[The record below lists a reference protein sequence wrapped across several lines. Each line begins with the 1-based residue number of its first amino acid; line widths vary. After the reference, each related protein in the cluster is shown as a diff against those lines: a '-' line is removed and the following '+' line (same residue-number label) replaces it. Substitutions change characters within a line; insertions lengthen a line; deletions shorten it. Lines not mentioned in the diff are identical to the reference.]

1 MRRAAW
7 SRPAIRGASL
17 RRALAVALITAAL
30 LMPALVTNAQAP
42 SFFFDFDNPP
52 SAPSGMSASY
62 TIQQGSLMSNGVGGS
77 QAVGITSANP
87 NVTLTLYTLSQSVYV
102 TTVEAYVYNSSSG
115 NACFQIHYP
124 NPGDIQGAACRW
136 GSGTVSFVMN
146 KLVPMNFYVV
156 HVQSGFGGTRTISYD
171 NLRLYVDTS
180 QSPTPMP
187 SPTPTPTPSPTPT
200 LLPPSGSFIR
210 PCPLLG
216 RDADFSGFPGRW
228 QILSESLIGYNRFQG
243 LLMLP
248 GHKLGIQLPLRP
260 DVKYQISG
268 SFYPERIVDTP
279 RSLYV
284 SLGASTFIVQ
294 PPLYRDE
301 SVSFEF
307 PPATFQPGPDGT
319 YMLILE
325 RPSTDNGLF
334 EIKRICVSEYRE
346 RDVPISETETEDEP
360 PAACQACDPPDSIL
374 DIFGIIGW
382 LLCGIRNFFE
392 CVIVPFLAALA
403 RGVLDL
409 LATALSFIGWIV
421 RVVFDGLLWLAQI
434 IVAPAIFVI
443 AHIRNFFEGVN
454 NELQVGTLAS
464 IGNVGVSYIR
474 DLPTM
479 LGNALFSIG
488 NELGNVLAN
497 ARSIFDLIGGLFNLF
512 VRGLAYLITLTP
524 LIIETLISGFNASA
538 TAISGSPICT
548 NSSDFLYAVC
558 LGFYVID
565 NTVLSGPAFYL
576 IPVAIGLL
584 VFDTFIWAFQA
595 IRRAFS

>member
-87 NVTLTLYTLSQSVYV
+87 NVTITLYTLSQSVYV
-102 TTVEAYVYNSSSG
+102 TAVEAYVYNSSSG
-115 NACFQIHYP
+115 NACFQIQYP
-124 NPGDIQGAACRW
+124 NLGDVQGSACRW

-187 SPTPTPTPSPTPT
+187 SPTPTPTPSPTPSPT
-200 LLPPSGSFIR
+200 PTPIGGQPPLGV
-210 PCPLLG
+210 PCRLLG
-216 RDADFSGFPGRW
+216 ADANFTGFPGRW
-228 QILSESLIGYNRFQG
+228 QIVQGDPIKTWQG
-243 LLMLP
+243 LLLTA
-248 GHKLGIQLPLRP
+248 GSQIRLRLPLAESRRYRITG
-260 DVKYQISG
+260 VYTVGFRELLTGGEK
-268 SFYPERIVDTP
+268 FYVG
-279 RSLYV
+279 
-284 SLGASTFIVQ
+284 LGGVTM
-294 PPLYRDE
+294 
-301 SVSFEF
+301 EF
-307 PPATFQPGPDGT
+307 PLENVTTPQIISVPPVQYPPTDDGYYLT
-319 YMLILE
+319 LTAPE
-325 RPSTDNGLF
+325 GTEFGLV
-334 EIKRICVSEYRE
+334 IRDICVSE
-346 RDVPISETETEDEP
+346 VPSEDQPVTSGSAET
-360 PAACQACDPPDSIL
+360 CSACDPPQSL
-374 DIFGIIGW
+374 FDIFGIIGW

-392 CVIVPFLAALA
+392 CLFIPFL
-403 RGVLDL
+403 RGL
-409 LATALSFIGWIV
+409 LQGLLNLVATALSFIQWIV
-421 RVVFDGLLWLAQI
+421 ETAFNGVLWIVQI
-434 IVAPAIFVI
+434 LVAPFIWII
-443 AHIRNFFEGVN
+443 AHIRNFFTNVAN
-454 NELQVGTLAS
+454 DLQVGTLAS
-464 IGNVGVSYIR
+464 LGNIGVSYAR

-479 LGNALFSIG
+479 LGNGLASLG
-488 NELGNVLAN
+488 NELSNILQN
-497 ARSIFDLIGGLFNLF
+497 ARSVFDLIGGLFNLF

-565 NTVLSGPAFYL
+565 NTILSGPAFYL
-576 IPVAIGLL
+576 IPLVIGLL
-584 VFDTFIWAFQA
+584 VFDTFVWAFQA
-595 IRRAFS
+595 IRKAFS